1 MQPVQPVQP
10 AEAPRRV
17 ALLGGES
24 SGKTTLAIALAQA
37 LGTVWV
43 PEYGRQRWEEVRHT
57 LSVDELVLVAQRQ
70 VALEVEAA
78 IQVTAQAGP
87 RASTWLV
94 CDTTPLT
101 TLQYCLH
108 DHHHAPPALRTLAQ
122 RHYDLTVLCQPD
134 FDFVQDGCRRDD
146 DFRAAQHAWTLARL
160 TEMGVVPLVVD
171 GSVAHRGQ
179 QVLHHIQQLDAAA
192 AKQETSKQ

>member
-1 MQPVQPVQP
+1 MAAVER
-10 AEAPRRV
+10 ARRL

-24 SGKTTLAIALAQA
+24 SGKTTLARALAQS
-37 LGTVWV
+37 LGTTWV
-43 PEYGRQRWEEVRHT
+43 PEYGRQRWEELRIT
-57 LSVDELVLVAQRQ
+57 LSVDELVAVARRQ
-70 VALEVEAA
+70 IVLEDEA
-78 IQVTAQAGP
+78 QL
-87 RASTWLV
+87 RANRWLV

-108 DHHHAPPALRTLAQ
+108 DHHHAPPALRTLAH

-171 GSVAHRGQ
+171 GSVAHRVQ
-179 QVLHHIQQLDAAA
+179 QVLHHIQQLDAAPSA
-192 AKQETSKQ
+192 AVKQETSKQ